1 MLELHRGGY
10 LRVATTANCGLPDAQ
25 YDVALVDGRRHSIK
39 ALEATLEWLVDFLA
53 PTGVLV
59 IWVDPQEPAGNRR
72 LRATLESHGLVVE
85 AGIVRE
91 HGSAVSARRREESS
105 ISKVA

>member
-1 MLELHRGGY
+1 
-10 LRVATTANCGLPDAQ
+10 
-25 YDVALVDGRRHSIK
+25 
-39 ALEATLEWLVDFLA
+39 VDFLA
-53 PTGVLV
+53 PTSVLV
-59 IWVDPQEPAGNRR
+59 IWVDPQEPAGNGR

-91 HGSAVSARRREESS
+91 HGSAVSARRREESP